1 MALYNRIG
9 REPTKQDMN
18 SIMNWS
24 NTWNDPH
31 LSSIQWDWDIA
42 PDNNQA
48 IVLGMRGNMFALSQ
62 SGKIYYSEQTTNTWH
77 EFIYLKDSDIPKY
90 FKSLFFRD
98 QMHFTIPSINA
109 NSELHFEVTLP
120 SKENYTPLSITS
132 FDTLDL
138 DNKDNI
144 ISSNIFIRE
153 NNTSFRISFFNAD
166 VITHTNVTV
175 NFIVLYIRQDL
186 IDISWTNTECGVTV
200 M

>member
-1 MALYNRIG
+1 MSLYNRIG

-18 SIMNWS
+18 SIMNWNNIWS
-24 NTWNDPH
+24 DPH
-31 LSSIQWDWDIA
+31 LSSIQWDWDIS
-42 PDNNQA
+42 PDSNQT

-77 EFIYLKDSDIPKY
+77 EFIYLKDSDMPNY
-90 FKSLFFRD
+90 FKSLFFKD

-109 NSELHFEVTLP
+109 NSELHFQVTLP
-120 SKENYTPLSITS
+120 SKENYIPVSVTS
-132 FDTLDL
+132 FDTFDP

-144 ISSNIFIRE
+144 ISSNILVYDNGAIRM
-153 NNTSFRISFFNAD
+153 SFFNAD

-186 IDISWTNTECGVTV
+186 IDISYINTECQVTV